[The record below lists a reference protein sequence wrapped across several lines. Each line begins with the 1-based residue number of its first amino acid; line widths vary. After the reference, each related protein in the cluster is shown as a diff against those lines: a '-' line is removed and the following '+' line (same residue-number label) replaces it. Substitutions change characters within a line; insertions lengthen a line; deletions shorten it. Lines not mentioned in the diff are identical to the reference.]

1 MRSPHQFIVK
11 PLDDTR
17 YHDTIDIDGMRFIV
31 STSQEDA
38 SSSNREAIVMET
50 PLGYDGPISSGDH
63 LLVHHNVF
71 KFYYDMKGRQRSGRS
86 YFKDGLFFIDDM
98 QYFMWR
104 RSDED
109 WQVVGDIS
117 FVEPIGEKESWLK
130 KFTDLEPLQGVV
142 RYCSDNLRSLGA
154 DVGDEV
160 LFKPNSEYEFRIGG
174 RVMYRVFDRSIVMNM
189 SHDGQGV

>member
-1 MRSPHQFIVK
+1 MRSPNQFIVK
-11 PLDDTR
+11 PLNDSR
-17 YHDTIDIDGMRFIV
+17 YLDTIDIDGIRLIV

-50 PLGYDGPISSGDH
+50 PLVYDGPISVGDH

-71 KFYYDMKGRQRSGRS
+71 KFYYDMKGRQRNGRS

-104 RSDED
+104 KSDGD
-109 WQVVGDIS
+109 WQTVGDVCFI
-117 FVEPIGEKESWLK
+117 EPIGEKESWIQ
-130 KFTDLEPLQGVV
+130 KFTDLEPLQGVI
-142 RYCSDNLRSLGA
+142 RYRSDSLEGA

-160 LFKPNSEYEFRIGG
+160 LFRPNSEYEFRIHG
-174 RVMYRVFDRSIVMNM
+174 RTMYRVFNRAVVINM
-189 SHDGQGV
+189 SYDGERV